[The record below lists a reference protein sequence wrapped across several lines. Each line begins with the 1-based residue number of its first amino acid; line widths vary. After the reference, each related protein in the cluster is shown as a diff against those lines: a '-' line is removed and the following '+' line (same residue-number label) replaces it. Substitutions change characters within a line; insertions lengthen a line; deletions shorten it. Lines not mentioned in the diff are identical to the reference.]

1 MPVEKLHWNG
11 SANRG
16 DSAALIRELATTT
29 ESGKS
34 QGVRATAPLD
44 PILPNALSSDG
55 SISKA
60 KGLVARIKKEL
71 SWQSERSV
79 DRALT

>member
-44 PILPNALSSDG
+44 PILPNALSSDVPYQRLKALLPE
-55 SISKA
+55 SK
-60 KGLVARIKKEL
+60 KNFHGNLNDPWIAR
-71 SWQSERSV
+71 
-79 DRALT
+79 